1 MMSNEDLISK
11 YDHLYQVMNTEKF
24 LSMEALGGEIPFFI
38 STYPPSQESEAS
50 KAISGLKKKLETK
63 HGIQVLT
70 INLYELAMEILDAE
84 LGRGEIFKL
93 EQELERDEFKD
104 ALQSILDINEVFI
117 PAIKRKI
124 NSSNYQ
130 LYFFNGIGQVFPFIR
145 SHSILNNLQNIAKEA
160 PSVFFFPGRYT
171 GESLELFGLLRDDN
185 YYRAFNLDNYK
196 L

>member
-1 MMSNEDLISK
+1 MTKEDLISK
-11 YDHLYQVMNTEKF
+11 YDHLYDVMHTEKF

-38 STYPPSQESEAS
+38 STYSPAQENEAQ
-50 KAISGLKKKLETK
+50 KAIASLQKKLETK
-63 HGIQVLT
+63 HGIRVLA
-70 INLYELAMEILDAE
+70 INLYELALEILDEE
-84 LGRGEIFKL
+84 LGKNEIFNL
-93 EQELERDEFKD
+93 EQELEQGEFKE
-104 ALQSILDINEVFI
+104 ALQSIIDVNEVFM
-117 PAIKRKI
+117 PAIHRKI
-124 NSSNYQ
+124 EESNGQ

-171 GESLELFGLLRDDN
+171 GESLELFGLLKDDN